1 MGLLTLI
8 NDGGKMEK
16 RVSSVYNFRFQAHHP
31 WARLAR
37 RGDSPT
43 TGIGLTCLWT
53 DPTPPPT
60 IRFPDSQQG
69 RAADPDSISCNY

>member
-8 NDGGKMEK
+8 NDGGKMGK

-37 RGDSPT
+37 QGDSPT
-43 TGIGLTCLWT
+43 TGIGLTCL
-53 DPTPPPT
+53 
-60 IRFPDSQQG
+60 
-69 RAADPDSISCNY
+69 

>member
-43 TGIGLTCLWT
+43 TGIGLTCL
-53 DPTPPPT
+53 
-60 IRFPDSQQG
+60 
-69 RAADPDSISCNY
+69 